1 MKIKEMSDVL
11 NGYAFKSSNY
21 INDGYRIIRITNVQ
35 SGYIEDEK
43 PVYYEY
49 DNKLEKYDLQ
59 ENDLLISL
67 TGNVGR
73 CALVT
78 RKFLPAY
85 LNQRV
90 CCLRV
95 NEKIVLPKF
104 LYYILNSK
112 KFEFDCINSSQGI
125 AQLNMSTE
133 WLKKYNLEIPTI
145 ELQEKIINIFDK
157 VYNNIDIKKNQINF
171 CNNLI
176 KSQFVE
182 MFGDPKLNEKK
193 WIKAPMGDYMTVL
206 TDFSSNGSYKTLD
219 STVVMYD
226 EPQYAYMVR
235 TTDLENDDYK
245 NNVKYITKEAYNFL
259 SKSKV
264 YPNDIIM
271 NKIGSAG
278 KVYIMPDVGMPVS
291 LGRNAFLFRYN
302 DDIVPLF
309 IYYLLKSEYGTNEIS
324 QYVRGAV
331 TKTITKDDV
340 RKVKIIVPP
349 IELQNKFASI
359 VEQIDKQKFVNAN
372 LLQLLGKNL
381 KRCYNNIIDFR

>member
-182 MFGDPKLNEKK
+182 MFGDPVDNTFNFPMASIGSFCFVTKLAGFEYSKY
-193 WIKAPMGDYMTVL
+193 IKYKDSGDVI
-206 TDFSSNGSYKTLD
+206 
-219 STVVMYD
+219 
-226 EPQYAYMVR
+226 MVR
-235 TTDLENDDYK
+235 GLNVK
-245 NNVKYITKEAYNFL
+245 NNKLKLDDVYYIDKDVSDSLPRSQLSVGDICMTYVGINIGDVALVDNKNNYHLAPNVAKISLNDKEKFNPLFFVNLLAYNKRNFATTATNTAKQAL
-259 SKSKV
+259 
-264 YPNDIIM
+264 NM
-271 NKIGSAG
+271 EKI
-278 KVYIMPDVGMPVS
+278 
-291 LGRNAFLFRYN
+291 RNLRVM
-302 DDIVPLF
+302 I
-309 IYYLLKSEYGTNEIS
+309 
-324 QYVRGAV
+324 
-331 TKTITKDDV
+331 
-340 RKVKIIVPP
+340 PP
-349 IELQNKFASI
+349 IELQNKFAMI
-359 VEQIDKQKFVNAN
+359 VEQIDKQKFEFEKS
-372 LLQLLGKNL
+372 LKKLEELQASLMQEYFG
-381 KRCYNNIIDFR
+381 

>member
-1 MKIKEMSDVL
+1 MKIKEMSEVL

-21 INDGYRIIRITNVQ
+21 INEGYRVIRITNVQ

-43 PVYYEY
+43 PVYYEF
-49 DNKLEKYDLQ
+49 DNKLEKYKLK

-78 RKFLPAY
+78 KDFLPAY

-90 CCLRV
+90 CCLRI
-95 NEKIVLPKF
+95 NKEKVIPKF

-133 WLKKYNLEIPTI
+133 WLKEYNLEIPAI
-145 ELQEKIINIFDK
+145 ELQKKIINIFDK
-157 VYNNIDIKKNQINF
+157 VYNNINIKKNQINS

-182 MFGDPKLNEKK
+182 MFENKDFPYVKFKE
-193 WIKAPMGDYMTVL
+193 YMDRCV
-206 TDFSSNGSYKTLD
+206 DVGSNGANA
-219 STVVMYD
+219 TVMKHYNMTD
-226 EPQYAYMVR
+226 EKDYAIVIR
-235 TTDLENDDYK
+235 FINLNSGDFEKDI
-245 NNVKYITKEAYNFL
+245 KYINKEDYEFY

-264 YPNDIIM
+264 YGNEIIFC
-271 NKIGSAG
+271 KIGSAG
-278 KVYIMPDVGMPVS
+278 MNYIMPKLSMPVTLGLNQIMITPKNINTRYLYEYINS
-291 LGRNAFLFRYN
+291 LEGKMYINN
-302 DDIVPLF
+302 NI
-309 IYYLLKSEYGTNEIS
+309 N
-324 QYVRGAV
+324 GAV
-331 TKTITKDDV
+331 TKTITKHALWEFPI
-340 RKVKIIVPP
+340 KTPP
-349 IELQNKFASI
+349 IELQNKFANI

-381 KRCYNNIIDFR
+381 KRCYNNIVDFC

>member
-1 MKIKEMSDVL
+1 MKIKEMSEVL

-21 INDGYRIIRITNVQ
+21 INEGYRVVRITNVQ

-43 PVYYEY
+43 PVYYEF
-49 DNKLEKYDLQ
+49 DNKLEKYELK

-78 RKFLPAY
+78 KDFLPAY

-90 CCLRV
+90 CCLRI
-95 NEKIVLPKF
+95 NKEKVIPKF

-133 WLKKYNLEIPTI
+133 WLKEYNLEIPAI
-145 ELQEKIINIFDK
+145 ELQKKIINIFDK
-157 VYNNIDIKKNQINF
+157 VYNNINIKKNQINS

-182 MFGDPKLNEKK
+182 MFGNYDLTTNLSKYIKELRGGKSLAGTDECVNKVLKTGAATFGWFDSNQFKYLPKNYMPLQEHKVETGDVIISRMNTPELVGACSYVF
-193 WIKAPMGDYMTVL
+193 KAPDNMYYPDRL
-206 TDFSSNGSYKTLD
+206 WKTILKD
-219 STVVMYD
+219 
-226 EPQYAYMVR
+226 
-235 TTDLENDDYK
+235 K
-245 NNVKYITKEAYNFL
+245 NNPIFLWQLLWDDKIRKQIKEN
-259 SKSKV
+259 
-264 YPNDIIM
+264 
-271 NKIGSAG
+271 SAG
-278 KVYIMPDVGMPVS
+278 TSGTMQNISKQKLLEIKCIDV
-291 LGRNAFLFRYN
+291 
-302 DDIVPLF
+302 
-309 IYYLLKSEYGTNEIS
+309 
-324 QYVRGAV
+324 
-331 TKTITKDDV
+331 
-340 RKVKIIVPP
+340 P
-349 IELQNKFASI
+349 IELQNKFAKI

-372 LLQLLGKNL
+372 LLQLLVKSL

>member
-1 MKIKEMSDVL
+1 MKIKEMSEVL

-21 INDGYRIIRITNVQ
+21 INEGYRVIRITNVQ

-43 PVYYEY
+43 PVYYEF
-49 DNKLEKYDLQ
+49 DNKLEKYKLK

-78 RKFLPAY
+78 KDFLPAY

-90 CCLRV
+90 CCLRI
-95 NEKIVLPKF
+95 NKEKVIPKF

-133 WLKKYNLEIPTI
+133 WLKEYNLEIPAI
-145 ELQEKIINIFDK
+145 ELQKKIINIFDK
-157 VYNNIDIKKNQINF
+157 VYNNINIKKNQINS

-182 MFGDPKLNEKK
+182 MFENKDFPYVKFKE
-193 WIKAPMGDYMTVL
+193 YMDRCV
-206 TDFSSNGSYKTLD
+206 DVGSNGANA
-219 STVVMYD
+219 TVMKHYNMTD
-226 EPQYAYMVR
+226 EKDYAIVIR
-235 TTDLENDDYK
+235 FINLNSGDFEKDI
-245 NNVKYITKEAYNFL
+245 KYINKEDYEFY

-264 YPNDIIM
+264 YGNEIIFC
-271 NKIGSAG
+271 KIGSAG
-278 KVYIMPDVGMPVS
+278 MNYIMPKLSMPVTLGLNQIMITPKNINTRYLYEYINS
-291 LGRNAFLFRYN
+291 LEGKMYINN
-302 DDIVPLF
+302 NI
-309 IYYLLKSEYGTNEIS
+309 N
-324 QYVRGAV
+324 GAV
-331 TKTITKDDV
+331 TKTITKHALWEFPI
-340 RKVKIIVPP
+340 KTPP
-349 IELQNKFASI
+349 IELQNKFANI

-381 KRCYNNIIDFR
+381 KRCYNNIVDFR